1 MKRLLIPTL
10 LLAAGAAA
18 VPALATAAS
27 RSAAMDSCVGAFMES
42 LARHSTPLKLRETHL
57 LGSADSPGI
66 MTPVTSELVLTATD
80 AHDYH
85 TIGRAVCRLGAHG
98 QVLGLQEVP
107 ARGLLPTE

>member
-18 VPALATAAS
+18 VPALADAAS
-27 RSAAMDSCVGAFMES
+27 QSAAMHNCVGAFMAS
-42 LARHSTPLKLRETHL
+42 LAKHNSALKLRESHL
-57 LGSADSPGI
+57 IGSAVTPGF
-66 MTPVTSELVLTATD
+66 MTPVASELVLTATD

-98 QVLGLQEVP
+98 QVIGLQEVP
-107 ARGLLPTE
+107 ARSLLPAE